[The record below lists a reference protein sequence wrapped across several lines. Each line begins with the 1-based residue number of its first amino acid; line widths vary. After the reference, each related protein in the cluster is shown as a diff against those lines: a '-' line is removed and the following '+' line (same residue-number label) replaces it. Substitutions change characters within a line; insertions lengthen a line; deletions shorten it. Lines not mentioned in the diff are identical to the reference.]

1 MPRNRWL
8 PRALPATWA
17 GVFRRA
23 GLAAAVLAIMA
34 GILGM
39 HVLTAG
45 HSGHAGHG
53 GHAVAGEPVA
63 MQATSGSA
71 HAGHA
76 HAGHAAGQP
85 AGHAAVVLSTAE
97 MPGMTGTSGGSDTCA
112 PSCPDAREAGPSCT
126 PLAAAGSLA
135 ALPPAA
141 LPGARPETPAV
152 SRGDA
157 GYAYIVPSPS
167 PCELSISRT

>member
-1 MPRNRWL
+1 MPRSCGWH
-8 PRALPATWA
+8 PALPATLA

-23 GLAAAVLAIMA
+23 GLAAAVLAIVA

-45 HSGHAGHG
+45 YSGHAGHG

-63 MQATSGSA
+63 QAILGSA
-71 HAGHA
+71 HARHA
-76 HAGHAAGQP
+76 HAGHAEAGHP
-85 AGHAAVVLSTAE
+85 AGHAAVVPSTS
-97 MPGMTGTSGGSDTCA
+97 GTSGGSDTCA

>member
-1 MPRNRWL
+1 MPRSRGWH
-8 PRALPATWA
+8 PALPATLA
-17 GVFRRA
+17 GVFQRA
-23 GLAAAVLAIMA
+23 GLAAAVLAIVA

-63 MQATSGSA
+63 QATSGSA
-71 HAGHA
+71 HSGHA
-76 HAGHAAGQP
+76 HSGHAEAGHPG
-85 AGHAAVVLSTAE
+85 GHAAVVLSTAE
-97 MPGMTGTSGGSDTCA
+97 MPGMTGMSGGSDTCA

>member
-8 PRALPATWA
+8 PRALPATLA
-17 GVFRRA
+17 GVFQRA
-23 GLAAAVLAIMA
+23 GLAAAVLAIVA

-63 MQATSGSA
+63 QATSGSA
-71 HAGHA
+71 HSGHA
-76 HAGHAAGQP
+76 HAGHA

-97 MPGMTGTSGGSDTCA
+97 MPGMTGMSGGGDTCA

-141 LPGARPETPAV
+141 LPGARPETAAV